1 MKPSSRKTSKDE
13 ERHADRANSAAS
25 VRPSLVRAPPERLS
39 DISKSLGGR
48 GGSPLDDE
56 GARGGGEARLP
67 TSEDVLDSTNLDA
80 HDGQPTA
87 LKDAMN
93 SKLLQQ
99 RSRRSYGGSKS
110 ELPSARVA
118 TIQEEAGTLSPQPVS
133 ADSSLSRTDS
143 QDSGDSRSTVRAGKV
158 PKAAQSTAPVR
169 TPSYPFPYVPGS
181 PMSWSTDLHQPFTT
195 LSPTTSSG
203 PLEKRDSRHG
213 STQLQSGETT
223 PAATVH
229 AFMPPGAQAEPRD
242 DPRFPTPNVYVSCQ
256 ATPVNAPQEPGRG
269 RDLA

>member
-1 MKPSSRKTSKDE
+1 MKPSSRKTSKDD
-13 ERHADRANSAAS
+13 ERHAERASSAIN

-48 GGSPLDDE
+48 GASPLKDE
-56 GARGGGEARLP
+56 EAKDSGGAQRAA
-67 TSEDVLDSTNLDA
+67 SEDVLYSTNIDA
-80 HDGQPTA
+80 HDGQATA

-99 RSRRSYGGSKS
+99 RSRRSYGGSKA

-118 TIQEEAGTLSPQPVS
+118 TIQEEAGTLSPHSVNPD
-133 ADSSLSRTDS
+133 ATLSRTDS
-143 QDSGDSRSTVRAGKV
+143 QDSGDSRSTVRAGKA
-158 PKAAQSTAPVR
+158 PSIAQSTVPVR

-181 PMSWSTDLHQPFTT
+181 PMSWSTDFHQPFTT
-195 LSPTTSSG
+195 LSPTTSGG
-203 PLEKRDSRHG
+203 PLGKRDGRHG
-213 STQLQSGETT
+213 SIQLQSGDTT

-242 DPRFPTPNVYVSCQ
+242 DPRFPTPNVYVSC
-256 ATPVNAPQEPGRG
+256 
-269 RDLA
+269 